1 MEVWGN
7 QTRSQGAVWSTKD
20 LVYTGPGPHR
30 SLCCVIVRVVSLC
43 CVVSCCVVSL
53 LCVLS
58 CCVVSLCCVV
68 LCHCVVLFH
77 CVVLY
82 HVGLSHCVV
91 FLCCVVSLCC
101 DVSFCHTGPLL
112 FRFILTV
119 TSFRL
124 RSRADPH

>member
-43 CVVSCCVVSL
+43 CVV
-53 LCVLS
+53 
-58 CCVVSLCCVV
+58 

-91 FLCCVVSLCC
+91 LLCCVVSLCC

-124 RSRADPH
+124 RSRSDPH